1 MPHAQ
6 WKFVK
11 PISFIALFIQ
21 KNQNE
26 TFIGIIPEPT
36 QSGQF
41 FQSMNKHGWCM
52 THLYYTLRNGP
63 SNQTFRLL
71 PIYVLLQ
78 SLRFCCVCIDSQ
90 TVIIVGKI
98 YFLWWVKNV
107 WAVYTLRRM
116 CKNTIKTLVTLAPA
130 SRIAILSNIFPA
142 ECLPKTKKA
151 PFEWCFSC
159 LIATLTLLH
168 NSYHGCVLFYFKMSL
183 VVYFYN

>member
-1 MPHAQ
+1 MEICKTNIIYCIIHTKKSK
-6 WKFVK
+6 WNIYWYHTWTNSKWTIF
-11 PISFIALFIQ
+11 PIDEQ
-21 KNQNE
+21 
-26 TFIGIIPEPT
+26 T
-36 QSGQF
+36 
-41 FQSMNKHGWCM
+41 WCM

-116 CKNTIKTLVTLAPA
+116 CKNTIKTLVTLAAA

-142 ECLPKTKKA
+142 ECLPKTKGA
-151 PFEWCFSC
+151 IWMVFF
-159 LIATLTLLH
+159 LLDC
-168 NSYHGCVLFYFKMSL
+168 NSYIVAQQLPRLRSFLLQCHWLFTFTIKAEHWK
-183 VVYFYN
+183 